1 MKKRYRLM
9 TGALSAGVLFATF
22 GAMPYTSAEPVV
34 VEIDG
39 ERVTFDVNPEIIDGR
54 TMVPVRRIFEEIG
67 ASVKWD
73 SETGTIYAR
82 KNSKTITLSLDSAQM
97 SIDKGKTDEN
107 GNPVVET
114 VELDVP
120 PQIIS
125 GRALVPARVIS
136 ESFGLDV
143 DWEAENNRVVIKS
156 SEDDD
161 SWKENIG
168 TINLTD
174 LSFEGDGIETDGSK
188 IVITAGGDY
197 TLCGSFDDGN
207 IVISTEERVKIR
219 LSGVSLTASEGACI
233 YAENAD
239 KVYIT
244 VTENTKNTLVAEN
257 SEDGAIYSKENL
269 EIKGKG
275 ALGITSKTGHGIKSS
290 DNLTIENGDIIIS
303 AASDGIHVK
312 DTFKMTDGAVKITC
326 DGDGIASESIVDIS
340 GGELDIKTEGVPVVQ
355 SDETDGFFGAEKS
368 GDVEFEKSSKGIKA
382 DWLLGVTG
390 GKITV
395 NAASHAVHCSDE
407 IEISGGEMYLS
418 SEYEK
423 GISAHGNLTVSGS
436 ETVIDISKSTEGIES
451 KNILTINDGTINIVS
466 SDDGINAT
474 GGNSGAMPG
483 GGRPMGQGMRNDEKE
498 VGEMNRPPQ
507 ESGDAAQKRQNGEPG
522 GGRGHRNGPGG
533 NMTPPEL
540 PNGDM
545 MPPEMP
551 GGGISPPEMP
561 ENGGGRPGFD
571 RTDEAQNFERPAD
584 GGNMPGGGRGDNMK
598 DCLVINGGN
607 IEICAEDDCLDSN
620 GNMIINGGTIKATN
634 PGGTFYGAFAVI
646 DPDGG
651 VTIGEDAALIFAA
664 GSGDARSLGLLQN
677 TIIVNCEDNHG
688 ANEKITVSDDSG
700 NAIFEYIPQGDFK
713 SVLISSKELVTGKSY
728 TVTVGDETY
737 EVKISEQI
745 TTVGTERTFGRREE
759 G

>member
-1 MKKRYRLM
+1 MA
-9 TGALSAGVLFATF
+9 GALSAGVLFTTF

-39 ERVTFDVNPEIIDGR
+39 ERVTFDVNPEIIDGC

-73 SETGTIYAR
+73 GETGTIYAR

-97 SIDKGKTDEN
+97 SIDRGKTDED

-114 VELDVP
+114 VEIDVP
-120 PQIIS
+120 AQIIS
-125 GRALVPARVIS
+125 GRTLVPARVIS

-143 DWEAENNRVVIKS
+143 DWEAENNKVVIKS

-174 LSFEGDGIETDGSK
+174 LSFEGDGIEINGSE

-197 TLCGSFDDGN
+197 TLCGTLDDGN
-207 IVISTEERVKIR
+207 IVISTEDRVKIR
-219 LSGVSLTASEGACI
+219 LSGVSLTSSEGACI
-233 YAENAD
+233 YAENSD

-275 ALGITSKTGHGIKSS
+275 ELGITSQTGHGIKSS

-312 DTFKMTDGAVKITC
+312 DTFKMTGGKVKITC
-326 DGDGIASESIVDIS
+326 DGDGIDSESIVTVS
-340 GGELDIKTEGVPVVQ
+340 GGELDIETEGEPVVQ
-355 SDETDGFFGAEKS
+355 SSETGGFFGAKES
-368 GDVEFEKSSKGIKA
+368 GDVEFEQSSKGIKA
-382 DWLLGVTG
+382 DWLLSVTG

-407 IEISGGEMYLS
+407 IEISGGEIYLS

-474 GGNSGAMPG
+474 GGNSGAMQG

-507 ESGDAAQKRQNGEPG
+507 ETGDAEQQRQNGEPG

-533 NMTPPEL
+533 NMTPPEM
-540 PNGDM
+540 PGGDMTPPEMSGGDM
-545 MPPEMP
+545 MPPEMT
-551 GGGISPPEMP
+551 

-571 RTDEAQNFERPAD
+571 RTDEAENFERPAD
-584 GGNMPGGGRGDNMK
+584 GGNMPGGGRGGNMK

-607 IEICAEDDCLDSN
+607 IEIYAEDDCLDSN
-620 GNMIINGGTIKATN
+620 GNLIINGGTIKATN

-646 DPDGG
+646 DPDGS

-677 TIIVNCEDNHG
+677 TIVVNCEDNHG
-688 ANEKITVSDDSG
+688 ANEQITVSDDSG
-700 NAIFEYIPQGDFK
+700 NTICEYTPQGDFK
-713 SVLISSKELVTGKSY
+713 SVLIASKELVTGKSY

-737 EVKISEQI
+737 EVKISEQT
-745 TTVGTERTFGRREE
+745 TTVGTEKTVGRRE
-759 G
+759 GR